1 MKAGRKKIESHAAVR
16 QAIKRARAAGE
27 DETVVFHLR
36 AEGASASPT
45 SAETE
50 QLAKGVIN
58 KAAADCG
65 HEPKRQTVFQNLGA
79 MAIQGNA
86 KLLLKILDQPEVY
99 AASTNRPQGGPIEP
113 IRPVRKSAAKAKGWV
128 DVSE

>member
-1 MKAGRKKIESHAAVR
+1 MRAATERSKSHATVR
-16 QAIKRARAAGE
+16 DALRRARAAGE

-36 AEGASASPT
+36 AQGASTPPT
-45 SAETE
+45 PAETE
-50 QLAKGVIN
+50 QLAEQVIK
-58 KAAADCG
+58 KAAAHCG
-65 HEPKRQTVFQNLGA
+65 HEPKRKTVFQNLGS
-79 MAIQGNA
+79 MAIQGDA
-86 KLLLKILDQPEVY
+86 ELLLKILEQPEVY